1 MPLDFTQISDQIER
15 LSQRATG
22 ADLRRRIALAQEL
35 VQTTDPEEVR
45 AAVDEHRRGR
55 ARVPWLTGRPVRSL
69 GAAIEAP
76 DAPADF
82 VAVAADGSNIPPE
95 RHSPARFYVL
105 NTGRV
110 ALGYGREP
118 YADMT
123 TRAQLFY
130 EDQDL
135 YFRSQGADD
144 DQSMPVE
151 GAVLGAK
158 MAVAELGALWE
169 TAAAQARRPVV
180 ALSDG
185 TLILW
190 PIQAQSKA
198 VREKFIGEYRA
209 LFDRFREARIPV
221 AAYLSKPG
229 TQDVVNSLRLTVR
242 RRSTGKDDQ
251 TKDSLDDTYRGLEHV
266 RDLEAFDWLGDGER
280 SDIFSSS
287 SQVLNEY
294 GEHAIEFFYLNVGGE
309 IARVEAP
316 QWVMRDAEMV
326 RQLHAVI
333 MDQCRRSP
341 AYPPYPPILQEAHET
356 AVIPTGDRR
365 AIELMVDEA
374 LQAHGVT
381 GVRGAKDRSKR
392 VRAL

>member
-1 MPLDFTQISDQIER
+1 MPLDFTQISGQIDQ
-15 LSQRATG
+15 LSRQATG
-22 ADLRRRIALAQEL
+22 AELRRRIALAQEL
-35 VQTTDPEEVR
+35 VQNGDPDALR
-45 AAVDEHRRGR
+45 QRLDERKKRKE
-55 ARVPWLTGRPVRSL
+55 RVPWLAGWPVRSL

-82 VAVAADGSNIPPE
+82 VVVAADGSNIPPE

-118 YADMT
+118 FADMT
-123 TRAQLFY
+123 TQAQLYFA
-130 EDQDL
+130 DGDL
-135 YFRSQGADD
+135 YFSGEDGGVEQLV
-144 DQSMPVE
+144 PVE

-169 TAAAQARRPVV
+169 TAAAQARRPLV

-190 PIQAQSKA
+190 PIQSQSKA
-198 VREKFIGEYRA
+198 VRAQFIGEYRA
-209 LFDRFREARIPV
+209 LFDRFQAARIPV

-229 TQDVVNSLRLTVR
+229 TQDVVNALRSFVCGDNPIHCATCQCASR
-242 RRSTGKDDQ
+242 TQ
-251 TKDSLDDTYRGLEHV
+251 SLDLMHV
-266 RDLEAFDWLGDGER
+266 RDLEAFAWLGDGER
-280 SDIFSSS
+280 SDIFSST
-287 SQVLNEY
+287 SQVLTEY
-294 GEHAIEFFYLNVGGE
+294 GDHAIDFFYINVCGE

-316 QWVMRDAEMV
+316 QWVMRDDELV
-326 RQLHAVI
+326 RLLHAVI
-333 MDQCRRSP
+333 MDQCRRGP

-374 LQAHGVT
+374 LQAQGLT

-392 VRAL
+392 VRAI

>member
-1 MPLDFTQISDQIER
+1 MPLDFTQISAQIEQ
-15 LSQRATG
+15 LTQRVTG
-22 ADLRRRIALAQEL
+22 AEMQRRIELAHEL
-35 VQTTDPEEVR
+35 IRSTAPGEMRE
-45 AAVDEHRRGR
+45 AIDEHRRGR
-55 ARVPWLTGRPVRSL
+55 NRVPWLTGRPVEEL
-69 GAAIEAP
+69 GVAIPAP

-82 VAVAADGSNIPPE
+82 VVVAADGSNIPPE

-118 YADMT
+118 FADMT
-123 TRAQLFY
+123 TGAQLFY
-130 EDQDL
+130 DDRDL
-135 YFRSQGADD
+135 YFSSDD
-144 DQSMPVE
+144 EDAEQTVPVE

-158 MAVAELGALWE
+158 MAVAELRALWE
-169 TAAAQARRPVV
+169 TASAQARDPRV

-190 PIQAQSKA
+190 PIQSQSKA
-198 VREKFIGEYRA
+198 VRAQFIGKYRA
-209 LFDRFREARIPV
+209 LFDRFHAAQIPV

-229 TQDVVNSLRLTVR
+229 TQDVVNSLRLTVKR
-242 RRSTGKDDQ
+242 RFDKDNAQ
-251 TKDSLDDTYRGLEHV
+251 PGNPDSRAYADLEHV
-266 RDLEAFDWLGDGER
+266 RDFEAFGWLKDGER

-294 GEHAIEFFYLNVGGE
+294 GTHAIEFFYLNVGGE

-316 QWVMRDAEMV
+316 QWVMRKSELASF
-326 RQLHAVI
+326 LHAVI

-356 AVIPTGDRR
+356 AVIPTGDRQ
-365 AIELMVDEA
+365 AIELMIDDA
-374 LQAHGVT
+374 LAAHGLT
-381 GVRGAKDRSKR
+381 GLRGAKDRSKR
-392 VRAL
+392 VRAI